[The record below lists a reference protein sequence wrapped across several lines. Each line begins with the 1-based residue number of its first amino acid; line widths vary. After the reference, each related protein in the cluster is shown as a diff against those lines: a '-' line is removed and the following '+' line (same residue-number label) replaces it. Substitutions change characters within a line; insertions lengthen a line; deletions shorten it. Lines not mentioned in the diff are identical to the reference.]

1 MKYVDTDVFVYWAT
15 DHPKFGQRATEI
27 LRHVELNEKAVTS
40 TLSLWLFHK
49 VMRDHQSYSLRSFV
63 DQLTRLRNLKI
74 VPLDA
79 DTLAEASDLMRE
91 RNLPE
96 EVAVAAAVARERG
109 ADAVYST
116 NPEFDRTELKRV
128 F

>member
-1 MKYVDTDVFVYWAT
+1 MKYVDTDVFIYWAT
-15 DHPKFGQRATEI
+15 DHPKHGPRATEI

-40 TLSLWLFHK
+40 SLSLWLFHK
-49 VMRDHQSYSLRSFV
+49 VMRDHNGYSLRSFV
-63 DQLTRLRNLKI
+63 DQITRMRNLKV

-79 DTLAEASDLMRE
+79 ETLARASEVMRE
-91 RNLPE
+91 RNVPE
-96 EVAVAAAVARERG
+96 EIAVATVVARDKG

-116 NPEFDRTELKRV
+116 NAEFDRTEFKRV

>member
-15 DHPKFGQRATEI
+15 DHPKFGNRATEI

-40 TLSLWLFHK
+40 TLSFWLFNNL
-49 VMRDHQSYSLRSFV
+49 MRGHNGYSLKLFL
-63 DQLTRLRNLKI
+63 DQVTRMRNLKI
-74 VPLDA
+74 VPLEA
-79 DTLAEASDLMRE
+79 DQLAAASDLMKE
-91 RNLPE
+91 KNLSE
-96 EVAVAAAVARERG
+96 EVAVATVVAKERG

-116 NPEFDRTELKRV
+116 NPEFDRTDLKRI